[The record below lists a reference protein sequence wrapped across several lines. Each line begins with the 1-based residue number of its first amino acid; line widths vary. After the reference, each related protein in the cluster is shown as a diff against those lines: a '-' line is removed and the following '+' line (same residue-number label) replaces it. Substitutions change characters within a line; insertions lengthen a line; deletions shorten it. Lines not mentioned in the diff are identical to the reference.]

1 MRVFVG
7 IGARNP
13 AMRGHMFVQS
23 EQGGYQYCWIWYRL
37 KGLNGQMVES
47 VVSLAILYQFLCM
60 IPISSLHLSE

>member
-13 AMRGHMFVQS
+13 AMRSHMFVQS

-47 VVSLAILYQFLCM
+47 VVSLAILYQFLCI